1 MITTIKNW
9 KLFELNSNIK
19 FENEYINF
27 HNQQHDYILRAYVN
41 NNLVAFAEYYEF
53 RDKYYI
59 SMIKAVVPGYG
70 YGKHVMLELARMYGY
85 ENIERRDLTPDGVK
99 LRQKVDQELGFDY
112 QKYKESQNKH
122 IDIENIKQIKQI
134 KYPVLKQ
141 FLSDIVLF
149 DYEEGWKKNID
160 ALKEFENTT
169 EFQNLNIDINDI
181 AEIADWIKNSAT
193 NNNDPE
199 IDVPEYIMKEL
210 NKLL

>member
-1 MITTIKNW
+1 MITTINNW

-41 NNLVAFAEYYEF
+41 NNLVAFAEYCEF

-70 YGKHVMLELARMYGY
+70 YGKQVMLELARMYGY

-122 IDIENIKQIKQI
+122 IDIETIKQI

-160 ALKEFENTT
+160 ALKQFENTT

-199 IDVPEYIMKEL
+199 TDVPEYIMKEL

>member
-1 MITTIKNW
+1 MITTIKEY
-9 KLFELNSNIK
+9 KIFELNSNIH

-41 NNLVAFAEYYEF
+41 KNLVAFAEYCEF

-59 SMIKAVVPGYG
+59 SMIKAVVPGCG
-70 YGKHVMLELARMYGY
+70 YGKQVMLELARMYGY

-99 LRQKVDQELGFDY
+99 LRQKVDKELGFDY
-112 QKYKESQNKH
+112 QKHKESQNKH
-122 IDIENIKQIKQI
+122 IDPQTISQI

-141 FLSDIVLF
+141 FLSDIILF

-160 ALKEFENTT
+160 KLKKFETT
-169 EFQNLNIDINDI
+169 DDFKLLNIDINDV
-181 AEIADWIKNSAT
+181 ASIADWVKNSAT
-193 NNNDPE
+193 NNHSLED
-199 IDVPEYIMKEL
+199 DVPDYINTYL